1 MEVIDKVAIITG
13 GGRGLGKAIALKL
26 AVEGADIVV
35 LGRTPETLERT
46 AREAET
52 LGRKALAVPTD
63 VTDSSQVEAAVQKVL
78 AAFGKIDILVNNAA
92 ALPHSVGS
100 KAKIEDMNPFFDADA
115 TDERWVEQI
124 AVGLTGVYYC
134 MRAVLKPMVERRYG
148 KIITIG
154 SLAGQNGGYFSS
166 PAYSASKAGVVGLTM
181 LAARWMGKYGINI
194 NVVNPGP
201 IKTEGAAFSVEQV
214 EFVSRTIPFRRGGV
228 ETEALGIPQDIANA
242 VLFLASERAA
252 YITGTRLNVL
262 GGQLMG

>member
-1 MEVIDKVAIITG
+1 MEVLDKVAMITG
-13 GGRGLGKAIALKL
+13 GGRGLGKAIALNL
-26 AVEGADIVV
+26 AREGADIAV
-35 LGRTPETLERT
+35 LGRKPEPLEQT
-46 AREAET
+46 AREVTA

-63 VTDSSQVEAAVQKVL
+63 VADSSQVAAAVQKVL

-100 KAKIEDMNPFFDADA
+100 RAKIEEMNPFMDS
-115 TDERWVEQI
+115 TDEQWTEQI
-124 AVGLTGVYYC
+124 AVDLSGVYYC
-134 MRAVLKPMVERRYG
+134 MRAVLKPMIERRYG

-181 LAARWMGKYGINI
+181 LAARWAGKYGINI

-201 IKTEGAAFSVEQV
+201 IKTEGGSFTDEQIQ
-214 EFVSRTIPFRRGGV
+214 FLSRTIPFRRGG
-228 ETEALGIPQDIANA
+228 EATEPLGVPQDIADA

-252 YITGTRLNVL
+252 YITGTCLNVL